1 MWIDERAFT
10 SGSKARPV
18 KRGRLQAYSDP
29 VIQAVLTL
37 KHVYHLTLR
46 AAQGFV
52 QSLRE
57 LAFGDLPVP
66 KYTTLSRRS

>member
-1 MWIDERAFT
+1 
-10 SGSKARPV
+10 V
-18 KRGRLQAYSDP
+18 L
-29 VIQAVLTL
+29 IQALLTL

-57 LAFGDLPVP
+57 LAFAE
-66 KYTTLSRRS
+66 